1 MKVIL
6 INPVSMLI
14 EKSEEIRSFLKPIP
28 PLGLAYIG
36 SVLEQGGIDVVIID
50 QFADKMNNDKL
61 VETVIQHSPDIVAFS
76 CLTPTIKNTTFLMKQ
91 IKAFKPD
98 VKIVLGNIHPTLFSE
113 DLLKGGFADAV
124 VRGEGEYSMLELVI
138 AFRKGTNLREIKGIS
153 FIDGSTV
160 YHNPDREPVGDL
172 DTIPYPAWHLLDLAK
187 YDYCPLVGLKKTK
200 FLPML
205 ASRGCPYQ
213 CVFCAQ
219 EKIHKKIRYRKVK
232 NIVDEIE
239 YLHNRYGINCI
250 ALNDPFFPF
259 SIQQG
264 LEFCDEILSR
274 GLEKK
279 IKWIAESR
287 VDKVNLELLKK
298 MKRAGAYLIMYG
310 FEVGTQKILDTL
322 GKDSTLQQSLQ
333 AMEFTKKAGIYT
345 LGLFMLGAPG
355 ETKKDCEETIRFS
368 KKLDCTIAKFNIVV
382 PYPGT
387 ALFDKYKKEFD
398 LDDSEKFMSWLDW
411 SSQVDYK
418 DMIYISDT
426 MDARELVGLQRKAM
440 FQFYFRPRSIAR
452 HIKLT
457 PFKDLCYGGLL
468 LIKQQFKSFKG
479 K

>member
-14 EKSEEIRSFLKPIP
+14 EKSEKIRNFLKPIP
-28 PLGLAYIG
+28 PLGLAYIA
-36 SVLEQGGIDVVIID
+36 SVLEKGGIEVVIID
-50 QFADKMNNDKL
+50 QFAEKMDNDAL
-61 VETVIQHSPDIVAFS
+61 VKAVILHRPDVVAFS
-76 CLTPTIKNTTFLMKQ
+76 CLTPTIKNTLFIIEK
-91 IKAFKPD
+91 IKALKPETR
-98 VKIVLGNIHPTLFSE
+98 IVLGNIHPTLFSK
-113 DLLKGGFADAV
+113 DLLESGLVDAV
-124 VRGEGEYSMLELVI
+124 VRGEGEYSMLELMV
-138 AFRKGTNLREIKGIS
+138 AFREGRNLEEVKGVSFIKGNK
-153 FIDGSTV
+153 V
-160 YHNPDREPVGDL
+160 YHNPDREPVKDL
-172 DTIPYPAWHLLDLAK
+172 DTLPYPAWHLLDLAK
-187 YDYCPLVGLKKTK
+187 YDYCPLVGLNRTK
-200 FLPML
+200 FLPIL

-219 EKIHKKIRYRKVK
+219 EKIHKKIRYRKTK
-232 NIVDEIE
+232 DIVDEIE
-239 YLHNRYGINCI
+239 NMHNSYGISCF
-250 ALNDPFFPF
+250 AFNDPFFPF

-264 LEFCDEILSR
+264 LEFCDEIFSR

-322 GKDSTLQQSLQ
+322 KKDSTLEQSLQ
-333 AMEFTKKAGIYT
+333 AMEFTKKAGLYT

-355 ETKKDCEETIRFS
+355 ETKEDCEETIRFS

-387 ALFDKYKKEFD
+387 ALFDKCKTEFD
-398 LDDSEKFMSWLDW
+398 LENSERFMSWLDW
-411 SSQVDYK
+411 SPQVNYN
-418 DMIYISDT
+418 DMIYVSDT

-440 FQFYFRPRSIAR
+440 FQFYFRPRSIVR

-457 PFKDLCYGGLL
+457 PFRDLCVGGWLL
-468 LIKQQFKSFKG
+468 VKQQFKSLNG
-479 K
+479 R